1 MKKITVCIPVLD
13 EEDNILS
20 AYKSVTDVF
29 NNKLKNYDYE
39 IIFSDNHSSDSTQK
53 IITDL
58 CKEDKKTKY
67 IRFKSNIGYDKSVL
81 ESYKNSSGDA
91 TIIMDCDLQDSPEI
105 FEQFL
110 KEWENGHDVVYGIR
124 DKRKEK
130 FTLFRK
136 LFYRMMHA
144 GANTKYPLDA
154 GDFRLVD
161 KRVIENFKDNTNSF
175 PYMRGLT
182 FSLAKNPKGILYTR
196 DERNKG
202 KSKFGIYLLFSYAV
216 NALIEETFFFIRI
229 CARISLGIF
238 FISLFF
244 STINLLSKFYI
255 ISLKE
260 NLFLLILTFITVLLS
275 LIGEYVARIY
285 FRLKKTESIIYE
297 KKINF

>member
-1 MKKITVCIPVLD
+1 
-13 EEDNILS
+13 
-20 AYKSVTDVF
+20 
-29 NNKLKNYDYE
+29 
-39 IIFSDNHSSDSTQK
+39 HSSDSTQK

-216 NALIEETFFFIRI
+216 NALIE
-229 CARISLGIF
+229 
-238 FISLFF
+238 
-244 STINLLSKFYI
+244 
-255 ISLKE
+255 
-260 NLFLLILTFITVLLS
+260 
-275 LIGEYVARIY
+275 
-285 FRLKKTESIIYE
+285 
-297 KKINF
+297 